1 VGKRFDSF
9 FDRPWRPAE
18 LRQTRLIVIGK
29 DLDAAVI
36 RAAIVNDAPLGVIV
50 NDAPLGSV
58 VNARS

>member
-1 VGKRFDSF
+1 
-9 FDRPWRPAE
+9 
-18 LRQTRLIVIGK
+18 VIGK